1 MGKTVVADCSA
12 MIRLSTKTFIL
23 VFIIFPIFNCLHDKF
38 ITVPS
43 YDRYSVHRC
52 QANTRDQLE
61 FLASLGDEEELEFW
75 TSPSLHRPVDI
86 MTIPGGEDSL
96 LEMLSHLDIHCETYI
111 KDVERLIEE
120 EREILAVQRKE
131 AAGNFSLTTY
141 HDYYEIMEHMDNLAA
156 EYEDVETEVIGQ
168 SWEGRDLK
176 IIKICR
182 GGCGNKPAIWID
194 GGIHAREW
202 ISPATALWALHTV
215 LEDERMID
223 NLDWFFHIVVNPDG
237 FQFTHEHTR
246 LWRKTRSYHN
256 SGLGCRGVDANRN
269 YGFHWNE
276 GGAAGDKCWDT
287 YHGPEAFSGP
297 ETQAVRDFVMAQEGR
312 VKYFNNMHSF
322 SQLVLLSYG
331 HTTYPPDNYMD
342 FFGAADAGAEALKAV
357 NGTEYTVGCIPCL
370 LYVASGGAAD
380 WALGAANVPY
390 SYSMELRDTGRYG
403 FLLPPRFIEPVG
415 IETWEFHKTVANAV
429 IENYGSQFDI

>member
-141 HDYYEIMEHMDNLAA
+141 HDYYEIMEHMGNLAA

-168 SWEGRDLK
+168 SWEGRELK
-176 IIKICR
+176 IVKVCR

-202 ISPATALWALHTV
+202 ISPATALWCLHS
-215 LEDERMID
+215 LLQDDSMMD
-223 NLDWFFHIVVNPDG
+223 SLDWFFHIVVNPDG
-237 FQFTHEHTR
+237 FHFTHEHAR
-246 LWRKTRSYHN
+246 LWRKTRSNHH
-256 SGLGCRGVDANRN
+256 SLLGCRGVDANRN
-269 YGFHWNE
+269 FGYHWND
-276 GGAAGDKCWDT
+276 GGSSGDKCLDT
-287 YHGPEAFSGP
+287 YHGPEAFSEP
-297 ETQAVRDFVMAQEGR
+297 ETRAVRDFILSQGGR
-312 VKYFNNMHSF
+312 VKYYNNMHSY
-322 SQLVLLSYG
+322 SQLVLLSWGY
-331 HTTYPPDNYMD
+331 TAEPPPGYME
-342 FFGAADAGAEALKAV
+342 FFTAASDGVDALRAV
-357 NGTEYTVGCIPCL
+357 NGTEYVVGCIPCI
-370 LYVASGGAAD
+370 LYVASGSGAD
-380 WALGAANVPY
+380 CALGGAGVPY
-390 SYSMELRDTGRYG
+390 SFSMELRDTGRYG
-403 FLLPPRFIEPVG
+403 FLLPARYIEPVG
-415 IETWEFHKTVANAV
+415 KETWQFHRTVAEAV
-429 IENYGSQFDI
+429 IAKFGSKS

>member
-1 MGKTVVADCSA
+1 MNKTTTTTSLC
-12 MIRLSTKTFIL
+12 ITLIIIL
-23 VFIIFPIFNCLHDKF
+23 VIPCIIGLHDRF
-38 ITVPS
+38 ITVPNYS
-43 YDRYSVHRC
+43 RYSVHRC
-52 QANTRDQLE
+52 LANNRDQLE
-61 FLASLGDEEELEFW
+61 FLASLEEEEELEFW
-75 TSPSLHRPVDI
+75 TPPSLHRPVDI
-86 MTIPGGEDSL
+86 MTVPGVEHSL
-96 LEMLSHLDIHCETYI
+96 LELVGSQGIKCETYI
-111 KDVERLIEE
+111 QDVERLVEE
-120 EREILAVQRKE
+120 ERIILAEQRRE

-141 HDYYEIMEHMDNLAA
+141 HDYYEIMEHLDTLAL
-156 EYEDVETEVIGQ
+156 EYEEVETEVIGE

-176 IIKICR
+176 IVKICR
-182 GGCGNKPAIWID
+182 GGCGDKPAIWID

-202 ISPATALWALHTV
+202 ISTATALWAMHTV
-215 LEDERMID
+215 LQDEYMMD
-223 NLDWFFHIVVNPDG
+223 SLDWFFHIVVNPDG

-256 SGLGCRGVDANRN
+256 SALGCRGVDANRN

-276 GGAAGDKCWDT
+276 GGTSGDKCWDT
-287 YHGPEAFSGP
+287 YHGPEGFSEP
-297 ETQAVRDFVMAQEGR
+297 ETAAIRDFVLAQEGR

-331 HTTYPPDNYMD
+331 HTTTPPDNYMQ
-342 FFGAADAGAEALKAV
+342 FFTVADAGVEALKAV

-370 LYVASGGAAD
+370 LYVASGGASD

-415 IETWEFHKTVANAV
+415 VETWEFHRTVAEAV
-429 IENYGSQFDI
+429 IKNYGAQFGI